1 MFAGSSGKLVGL
13 GIALL
18 ALTPW
23 ACGGSET
30 TTDASARDAARVDG
44 AGTGGAGG
52 SAASGGSGGSVSGG
66 SGGSGGSVSG
76 GSGGSGGS
84 TASGG
89 SGGSSLDGAVVT
101 RDGGTDAPVD
111 RPADARPA
119 DAATDGPIRLLDA
132 QVLGVMLEAN
142 SGEVVAGQVAVT
154 RASMGE
160 VKSFGMR
167 MVDEH
172 GSANEHLAM
181 VIAHMSI
188 IPEDSPVRQMLHAQ
202 AGSAVDMLWATPAGT
217 FDREYMTS
225 QVEMHTMVLQLIDTV
240 LMPSASANLRAD
252 VIAMRDTVVAHLD
265 AARGILAALTADG
278 GAADGGVTDAGPD
291 GAGADTDGP

>member
-30 TTDASARDAARVDG
+30 TTDAAARDAARVDG
-44 AGTGGAGG
+44 GGSGGTGGSAASGGSGG

-66 SGGSGGSVSG
+66 SGGSA
-76 GSGGSGGS
+76 
-84 TASGG
+84 ASGG

-111 RPADARPA
+111 GPADARPA
-119 DAATDGPIRLLDA
+119 DAATDGPIRLLDP

-142 SGEVVAGQVAVT
+142 SGEIAAGQVAVT

-202 AGSAVDMLWATPAGT
+202 AGSTVDMLWATPAGT

-225 QVEMHTMVLQLIDTV
+225 QVAMHTMVLQLIDTV

-252 VIAMRDTVVAHLD
+252 VIAMRDTVVAHLE

-291 GAGADTDGP
+291 GAGADADGP